1 MKLFTS
7 PTDYTT
13 FVDEDNYQ
21 EISIDEI
28 FDALEN
34 ALNDL
39 EDACDN
45 LRDGVAYDT
54 NTTGRV
60 VRSLSYCE
68 SEIRRGEELWKQL
81 VSDNEAKY
89 FVLDV
94 YEHIF
99 DERQDINKI
108 MRAIFKLKPVTFI
121 WESVEIDPD
130 ALKYV
135 AEKKVYPPEKC
146 LFPAKLW
153 ADYKPEIRISRFAD
167 CEATAKERNETYR
180 IYKCKDCGLL
190 VDISRREDDYIVS
203 KGMKPFQRC
212 ELCRKKHKYPNSPW
226 RWGITT
232 AQETSLFTAEEAKV

>member
-7 PTDYTT
+7 STDYTT

-34 ALNDL
+34 ALNGL

-54 NTTGRV
+54 NATGRI

-68 SEIRRGEELWKQL
+68 DVMQRGEELWEQL
-81 VSDNEAKY
+81 VNDNEAKY
-89 FVLDV
+89 FILDIDA
-94 YEHIF
+94 YIF
-99 DERQDINKI
+99 DERTDVSKI
-108 MRAIFKLKPVTFI
+108 MRSIYKLKPVTFVR
-121 WESVEIDPD
+121 ESVEIDPD
-130 ALKYV
+130 LLKYV
-135 AEKKVYPPEKC
+135 AVKKVDPPEDC

-167 CEATAKERNETYR
+167 CETTAKERNETYR
-180 IYKCKDCGLL
+180 IYRCKDCGLL
-190 VDISRREDDYIVS
+190 VDIRRSEDDYIVS

-212 ELCRKKHKYPNSPW
+212 ELCRKMRKYPNP
-226 RWGITT
+226 RGGGR
-232 AQETSLFTAEEAKV
+232 

>member
-13 FVDEDNYQ
+13 FADEDNYQ
-21 EISIDEI
+21 KISIDKI

-34 ALNDL
+34 ALDDL
-39 EDACDN
+39 EDARDN
-45 LRDGVAYDT
+45 LRNDVAYDT
-54 NTTGRV
+54 NTSGRV

-68 SEIRRGEELWKQL
+68 SEIRRGEELWQL
-81 VSDNEAKY
+81 LVNDNEAKY

-99 DERQDINKI
+99 NERPDVDKI

-121 WESVEIDPD
+121 RESVEIDPD

-135 AEKKVYPPEKC
+135 AVKEVDPPEDC
-146 LFPAKLW
+146 LFPAKTW
-153 ADYKPEIRISRFAD
+153 EFYKPEIRISRFAD
-167 CEATAKERNETYR
+167 CETTAKERNETYR
-180 IYKCKDCGLL
+180 IFRCKDCGLL
-190 VDISRREDDYIVS
+190 VDIERSKDDYIVS

-212 ELCRKKHKYPNSPW
+212 ELCRKMRKYPNSPW

-232 AQETSLFTAEEAKV
+232 AQATSMFTAEE

>member
-13 FVDEDNYQ
+13 FANEDNYQ
-21 EISIDEI
+21 EISIDKI

-34 ALNDL
+34 ALDDL
-39 EDACDN
+39 EDARDN
-45 LRDGVAYDT
+45 LRNDVAYDT
-54 NTTGRV
+54 NASGRV

-68 SEIRRGEELWKQL
+68 SEIRRGEGLWKQL
-81 VSDNEAKY
+81 VNDNEAKY

-99 DERQDINKI
+99 DERPDVDKI
-108 MRAIFKLKPVTFI
+108 MRAVFKLKPVTFM

-135 AEKKVYPPEKC
+135 AEKKVYPPEEC

-167 CEATAKERNETYR
+167 CEKTAKERNETYR
-180 IYKCKDCGLL
+180 IYRCKDCGLL
-190 VDISRREDDYIVS
+190 VDIIRRDDDYIVS

-212 ELCRKKHKYPNSPW
+212 EICRKKRKYPNSPW
-226 RWGITT
+226 KWKITT
-232 AQETSLFTAEEAKV
+232 EQSTSVFTAEE

>member
-13 FVDEDNYQ
+13 FADKDNYQ
-21 EISIDEI
+21 EISIDKI

-34 ALNDL
+34 ALDDL
-39 EDACDN
+39 EAARDN
-45 LRDGVAYDT
+45 LRDDVAYDT
-54 NTTGRV
+54 NASGRV
-60 VRSLSYCE
+60 IRSLSYCE
-68 SEIRRGEELWKQL
+68 SEIRRGEELWQL
-81 VSDNEAKY
+81 LVNDNEAKY

-99 DERQDINKI
+99 NEHPDVDKI
-108 MRAIFKLKPVTFI
+108 MRAIFKLKPVTFM

-135 AEKKVYPPEKC
+135 AEKKVYPPEEC

-167 CEATAKERNETYR
+167 CEKIAKERNETYR
-180 IYKCKDCGLL
+180 IFRCKDCGLL
-190 VDISRREDDYIVS
+190 VDIRRSEDDYIVS

-212 ELCRKKHKYPNSPW
+212 EICRKMRKYPNSPW
-226 RWGITT
+226 KWKITT
-232 AQETSLFTAEEAKV
+232 EQVTSVFTAEE